1 MLQFDG
7 PLSFREYMTHEELP
21 LATVFRAVL
30 EFLASRP
37 DAVLFGAQAVNAYC
51 ESARMTHDIDILSTD
66 APGLAEALRAHLS
79 ERFHVA
85 VRVRE
90 VADQQ
95 GYRVYQVRKP
105 KNRHLVDVRQTPTLP
120 EHRRIEQVQ
129 VIAPVDLIAMKLQ
142 SLSAR
147 RNRPKGDTDR
157 ADLRR
162 LLLALPDLRVAEGA
176 VAERLAVVGAGE
188 PTRALWLELVREPLE
203 ADDDDEY

>member
-7 PLSFREYMTHEELP
+7 PLSFREFMTHEELP
-21 LATVFRAVL
+21 LATLFRDVL

-51 ESARMTHDIDILSTD
+51 ETARMTHDIDLLSTD
-66 APGLAEALRAHLS
+66 AAGLAEALRGHLA
-79 ERFHVA
+79 ERFHIA

-95 GYRVYQVRKP
+95 GFRVYQVRKP
-105 KNRHLVDVRQTPTLP
+105 KNRHLIDVRQTPSLP
-120 EHRRIEQVQ
+120 EHRLIEQVL
-129 VIAPVDLIAMKLQ
+129 VIAPVELIAMKVQ

-162 LLLALPDLRVAEGA
+162 LLLALPDLRVAVGA
-176 VAERLAVVGAGE
+176 VSARLAALGVSESAQ
-188 PTRALWLELVREPLE
+188 ALWLELVQEPLE
-203 ADDDDEY
+203 ADVDDEY